1 MDEKILKYSYD
12 ALQAMGKITRFVEG
26 KTFEKYNKDDFLCS
40 AVERQFEILG
50 EALNNIKK
58 MDEEIFNSIEGSRG
72 AISFRNI
79 LAHGYDTVDNVSVWA
94 IIEKDLSKLIHRIER
109 LME

>member
-12 ALQAMGKITRFVEG
+12 ALQAIDKITRFVEG
-26 KTFEKYNKDDFLCS
+26 KTFEEYNKDDFLRS

-79 LAHGYDTVDNVSVWA
+79 LSHGYDTVDNVIVWG
-94 IIEKDLSKLIHRIER
+94 IIKKDLSKLKYSIEK